1 MYMMHEFLSNSTSH
15 GLVYIHSAKSR
26 AVKVAWIL
34 IVALGF
40 GFAAYLIGN
49 SYSEWIESPVSTVVT
64 TKPISELEFPE
75 VTVCPPR
82 GSNTV
87 LNLIMER
94 VQDDWKW
101 DLRDHLLRKIRPIY
115 SKQPKSF
122 ANDMAEM
129 MNIEILSDLQ
139 SGRIHVPERT
149 ENIIH
154 HQVNVTT
161 MENLTIQAEEGTI
174 WKYSW
179 QEEKLQLYRKRG
191 KMAFAEAEAF
201 CVSLGGHLASIQS
214 KEENTEL
221 LKMAE
226 QQRVWVWLGGS
237 DQEERGKWVWSDE
250 IEWNFTDWA
259 FGEPNNESQSR
270 CVHTIG
276 VHWYA
281 TSCTKEHLWS
291 RDGLCFAARVD

>member
-1 MYMMHEFLSNSTSH
+1 MYMMHEFLSNSTIH

-26 AVKVAWIL
+26 AVKVAWVL

-40 GFAAYLIGN
+40 GFAAFLIGN

-94 VQDDWKW
+94 VQDDWNR

-115 SKQPKSF
+115 SEQPKSF
-122 ANDMAEM
+122 ANNMAEM
-129 MNIEILSDLQ
+129 MNIQSLSDLQ

-149 ENIIH
+149 ENLINY
-154 HQVNVTT
+154 QVNVTT
-161 MENLTIQAEEGTI
+161 MENLTIQAEEETS
-174 WKYSW
+174 WKFSW

-214 KEENTEL
+214 EEENTEL
-221 LKMAE
+221 LKIAE

-250 IEWNFTDWA
+250 KEWIFRLGFW
-259 FGEPNNESQSR
+259 
-270 CVHTIG
+270 
-276 VHWYA
+276 
-281 TSCTKEHLWS
+281 
-291 RDGLCFAARVD
+291 